1 MEKSPDSPA
10 TRRTRQGAATREVI
24 VEAAQ
29 RLMFDRGYIP
39 TSIAA
44 IAEHAGVAVQT
55 IYNSIGGKADVLAAV
70 LDRAAAAEAPGPGSA
85 GGPGP
90 GPGAPA
96 RSAGEVIRRL
106 AAGIVE
112 VNTRTAG
119 VHRVILQAAG
129 VDPDVAKLE
138 LRRSSQRLYQYGE
151 AATALRGLRGLRA
164 GLSDHEAAA
173 AIWAIGH
180 PQVYRSLVLDLG
192 WSGAAYRD
200 WVEKTLSAALS

>member
-1 MEKSPDSPA
+1 MENSPDSPA

-29 RLMFDRGYIP
+29 RLMLERGYIP

-44 IAEHAGVAVQT
+44 IAANAGVAVQT
-55 IYNSIGGKADVLAAV
+55 VYNSVGGKADLLAAV
-70 LDRAAAAEAPGPGSA
+70 LDRTAATEAPGLVA
-85 GGPGP
+85 AAGPGP
-90 GPGAPA
+90 AAPA
-96 RSAGEVIRRL
+96 RSAGEVIRIL

-112 VNTRTAG
+112 ANTRTAG

-138 LRRSSQRLYQYGE
+138 LRRSSQRLYHYGE
-151 AATALRGLRGLRA
+151 AASTLRGLRGLRA

>member
-29 RLMFDRGYIP
+29 RLMLERGYIP

-44 IAEHAGVAVQT
+44 IAKDAGVAVQT
-55 IYNSIGGKADVLAAV
+55 IYNSIGGKSDVLAAV
-70 LDRAAAAEAPGPGSA
+70 LDRTGAAPDAPGRVSA
-85 GGPGP
+85 AGPGP
-90 GPGAPA
+90 AAPA
-96 RSAGEVIRRL
+96 RSAGEVIRVL

-112 VNTRTAG
+112 VNKRTAG
-119 VHRVILQAAG
+119 VHRVILEAAG
-129 VDPDVAKLE
+129 VDPDVATLE

-151 AATALRGLRGLRA
+151 AASRLRGLRGLRA